1 MLIVVGS
8 AAPENSKKTIGGDT
22 MEAKSY
28 LKQVRNSMVKV
39 KNKLFEAQKWRDI
52 ALSITS
58 YMDGDR
64 VQSSSPKDKMA
75 NAVEECES
83 AEGQVLEKVKELR
96 SVMED
101 VTGTIERMDNA
112 TEYDVLHQI
121 YIQSKSL
128 QDVADD
134 YKNDYTWATTT
145 HGRALKSV
153 QAILDEQEKE

>member
-1 MLIVVGS
+1 
-8 AAPENSKKTIGGDT
+8 
-22 MEAKSY
+22 MEAKNY
-28 LKQVRNSMVKV
+28 LKQARNARVKV
-39 KNKLFEAQKWRDI
+39 KNKIIEARQWRDI

-75 NAVEECES
+75 NAVEECQM
-83 AEGQVLEKVKELR
+83 AEGQVLERVKELR

-101 VTGTIERMDNA
+101 VTGTIECLDNA

-134 YKNDYTWATTT
+134 YENDYTWATTT

-153 QAILDEQEKE
+153 QAILDEKEKE